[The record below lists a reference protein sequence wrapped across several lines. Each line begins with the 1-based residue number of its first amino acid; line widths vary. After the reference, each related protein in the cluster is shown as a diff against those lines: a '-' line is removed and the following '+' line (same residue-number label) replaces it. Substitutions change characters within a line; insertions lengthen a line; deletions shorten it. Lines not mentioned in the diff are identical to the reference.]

1 MNAIS
6 RSLYSD
12 FSACR
17 LARTS
22 MPLRVPISFKR
33 RTTSRPHQR
42 TSRSPASGI
51 FGWLDRRA

>member
-1 MNAIS
+1 
-6 RSLYSD
+6 
-12 FSACR
+12 